1 MNASQIHNTTGVFN
15 MGNWHK
21 DTQEILLKDIFDID
35 AEFVRWNPI
44 FTELSQYL
52 HKLKKWDG
60 DLHHE
65 MSYANESKNDIYFRR
80 SQIHEQV
87 KVSCQRLIACTKEVL
102 EHKMKMVFDMA
113 KHVETEQIVKF
124 WNLLKFCLKYRLYFE
139 DKIPDTT
146 KTVLFEAQAHIDE
159 CILNASATFPSRTVN
174 SKTNFIL
181 LKNSINANTEI
192 KIYLKT
198 SPELEKFMRQKWNAN
213 HKQFIAQHDQNPDQI
228 RKLCNID
235 INRYLKYVA
244 ITGLRFAQFCDKQY
258 RDIALKIKKHDT
270 SIMQELVMQP
280 NFSWHSAS
288 DDDRVKII
296 NDLREEHTHD
306 ILADVR
312 LVHEKCI
319 NYAYSYLINEELST
333 EEYNNIVDTI
343 NSCSKTFLMNCQEAY
358 EREAHKNSYRT

>member
-1 MNASQIHNTTGVFN
+1 MPLKNLYFVNASQIHNTTGVFN

-113 KHVETEQIVKF
+113 KHVTTEQIVKF
-124 WNLLKFCLKYRLYFE
+124 WNLLKFCLEYLWWLYFE

-159 CILNASATFPSRTVN
+159 CILNASATFPSQALGGAGPAAGMPRQPQPQQCYKQEAVPDYEEQARAWSLLPEDNLAGRSCAARERLVYHRRAWQHRLLPAAETKKCQIIDSQDENTKSRAGAVR
-174 SKTNFIL
+174 KTERSDRG
-181 LKNSINANTEI
+181 KPRACAVCR
-192 KIYLKT
+192 K
-198 SPELEKFMRQKWNAN
+198 PG
-213 HKQFIAQHDQNPDQI
+213 HKQNTCPQAYCMRCRNP
-228 RKLCNID
+228 
-235 INRYLKYVA
+235 
-244 ITGLRFAQFCDKQY
+244 G
-258 RDIALKIKKHDT
+258 
-270 SIMQELVMQP
+270 
-280 NFSWHSAS
+280 HSA
-288 DDDRVKII
+288 DYCKIQPCLHCGAENEHYPINCPDRPRKAQ
-296 NDLREEHTHD
+296 RK
-306 ILADVR
+306 AG
-312 LVHEKCI
+312 
-319 NYAYSYLINEELST
+319 
-333 EEYNNIVDTI
+333 
-343 NSCSKTFLMNCQEAY
+343 Q
-358 EREAHKNSYRT
+358 